1 MRQKT
6 IVLRTI
12 EVTRARDAMVMEA
25 GTSSGS
31 GAGNGEAA
39 ALAAQELPEAQRLF
53 DDGCEFMRNEAFDDA
68 AECFSK
74 ALEIR

>member
-1 MRQKT
+1 
-6 IVLRTI
+6 
-12 EVTRARDAMVMEA
+12 MVMEA
-25 GTSSGS
+25 GTSSG
-31 GAGNGEAA
+31 AGNGDAA
-39 ALAAQELPEAQRLF
+39 MHGSPAVELEEAQRLF